1 MCSNQVISSE
11 YKANIVDSTSYSG
24 IPFKKIHVA
33 DLSHIYDPGQRG
45 LVTDEKIKA
54 GELILK
60 NDPITSMYYPIDDK
74 RSTYTLEDFQ
84 RLVDDQQDPEAKS
97 YLLRYSLQYDD
108 NSVFV
113 PRNYLTRDTI
123 DLSALMN
130 HSCEANC
137 ASKYVDEVFA
147 LRDIEPDSV
156 LTVDYGICIT
166 DHTKL
171 VAFDTCRCGT
181 PSCSGSN
188 IFTRY
193 KTPEWQNKFYE
204 YCSPYV
210 KRKIDEFREQQNKLC
225 KT

>member
-1 MCSNQVISSE
+1 MSSDQVDTSAQKS
-11 YKANIVDSTSYSG
+11 NIVDSTSYSG
-24 IPFKKIHVA
+24 IPLKKIHVA
-33 DLSHIYDPGQRG
+33 DISHIYGPGQRG
-45 LVTDEKIKA
+45 LVADEKIKA
-54 GELILK
+54 GEFILK
-60 NDPITSMYYPIDDK
+60 NDPMTSMSHPIDDK

-84 RLVDDQQDPEAKS
+84 RLVDEQQDPEAKN

-130 HSCEANC
+130 HSCDANC

-147 LRDIEPDSV
+147 LRDIEPGSV

-166 DHTKL
+166 DQLKL
-171 VAFDTCRCGT
+171 AAFNTCRCGT
-181 PSCSGSN
+181 PLCAGSN
-188 IFTRY
+188 VFTRY
-193 KTPEWQNKFYE
+193 KTSEWQNKFYK

-210 KRKIDEFREQQNKLC
+210 KRKIDEFREQQNK
-225 KT
+225 T